1 MAVAVAA
8 VGELAVAEER
18 EPAADLRSA
27 RLDRPGT
34 AALGTCGWCKRCRA
48 ARAVVAPGPEAVG
61 RFRARGPTAYRLASC
76 SGL

>member
-1 MAVAVAA
+1 MAVAA

-48 ARAVVAPGPEAVG
+48 ARAAVAPGPAAAG
-61 RFRARGPTAYRLASC
+61 RLRARGPTACRLASY

>member
-1 MAVAVAA
+1 MAVAA

-27 RLDRPGT
+27 RLDRPDIV
-34 AALGTCGWCKRCRA
+34 ALGTCGWCKRCRA
-48 ARAVVAPGPEAVG
+48 ARAVVAPGPEAAG
-61 RFRARGPTAYRLASC
+61 RFRARGPTACRLASC